1 MLNDEQI
8 KKLADA
14 SKLDTVKLKEAISK
28 EEEVSIEIPEV
39 QTFTPEELETYVNNN
54 LEEAKTKS
62 YGEGKTAGL
71 EMFVKNQ
78 KEQLGLEFEGK
89 SGEDLVKALQKK
101 FSQTESE
108 QVNELQSDKTNLQ
121 QTVQQKDQQ
130 ITQLQQQL
138 QQRNLNEQIENM
150 IPDGYAMNKRQIRI
164 LFSADHS
171 IEQNEDGKMIV
182 KKNGSIMKDNMA
194 NVMEVQDVINGFMET
209 SGIPKA
215 GTPSG
220 GKAGRGGDDSGGG
233 ESGLETITDRQSF
246 EDYCTKNKIHPTSTE
261 AVAIVE
267 KLPETVQSKVL
278 QS

>member
-220 GKAGRGGDDSGGG
+220 GKAGRGGDD
-233 ESGLETITDRQSF
+233 
-246 EDYCTKNKIHPTSTE
+246 
-261 AVAIVE
+261 
-267 KLPETVQSKVL
+267 
-278 QS
+278 